1 MKPVKIQ
8 FFLAFAVMG
17 AIMPFLA
24 VYLKEDQGLTET
36 QIGYVAAAASIAV
49 LIAPVAITLLAD
61 TRMDPRRLIAACYLL
76 SGTFLALLALAEG
89 FWPTLL
95 LFGLH
100 SLAFVAIMP
109 LQDGVNFSIQR
120 KREAAGLPPPPYHQ
134 IRVWGTIGFIIPSAI
149 IFLLIERGFTTT
161 IILATAILFGFFGI
175 LNCRFLPDPR
185 RNRNRP
191 AEPADAKAWGL
202 PTLGAARALFSGN
215 VLVFCIG
222 MTFIHAAS
230 SAYFAFYPLYLT
242 EEVGVDR
249 KWVGLIFNI
258 GVVIEVVFIFGL
270 GYLIRKVGL
279 RNLILI
285 GVFCMAARTALLAW
299 QPTVTIAITGQIFH
313 GLIIIALH
321 VAPVMYINRQA
332 ADRFRNSI
340 QGLYTMT
347 VVGGSRIV
355 GSILSGHLAQSGLIL
370 LFIVATFMSAI
381 TLILFLF
388 AFREEPNDR
397 SPF

>member
-1 MKPVKIQ
+1 MRAVKLQ
-8 FFLAFAVMG
+8 FFLSFAVMG

-24 VYLKEDQGLTET
+24 VYLKEDQGLTEI

-61 TRMDPRRLIAACYLL
+61 TRMDPRRLTAACYLL
-76 SGTFLALLALAEG
+76 SSSFLILLSMVEG
-89 FWPTLL
+89 FWPTIL

-100 SLAFVAIMP
+100 SLAFVAVIP
-109 LQDGVNFSIQR
+109 LQDGINFSIQR
-120 KREAAGLPPPPYHQ
+120 KLEEDGLLLTPYHQ
-134 IRVWGTIGFIIPSAI
+134 IRVWGTIGFIVPSAI
-149 IFLLIERGFTTT
+149 IYLLVERGFTTSV
-161 IILATAILFGFFGI
+161 ILFIGVAFSILGI
-175 LNCRFLPDPR
+175 LNCRFIPDPR
-185 RNRNRP
+185 IDQGRHSD
-191 AEPADAKAWGL
+191 ADAKAWNL
-202 PTLGAARALFSGN
+202 PTLGAARSLFKGN

-222 MTFIHAAS
+222 MTFVHAAS

-242 EEVGVDR
+242 EEVGIDR

-258 GVVIEVVFIFGL
+258 GVVIEIVFILGL

-299 QPTVTIAITGQIFH
+299 QPTVSVAIAGQIFH

-332 ADRFRNSI
+332 NDRFRNSI
-340 QGLYTMT
+340 QGLYTMI
-347 VVGGSRIV
+347 VVGGSRIA
-355 GSILSGHLAQSGLIL
+355 GSVLSGHLAQSGLIL
-370 LFIVATFMSAI
+370 LFIVATAMSVA
-381 TLILFLF
+381 TLILFLI
-388 AFREEPNDR
+388 AFRPEEDDR

>member
-1 MKPVKIQ
+1 MKPVKLQ
-8 FFLAFAVMG
+8 YFLAFAVMG

-36 QIGYVAAAASIAV
+36 QIGYVAAAASVAV
-49 LIAPVAITLLAD
+49 LITPVAITLLAD
-61 TRMDPRRLIAACYLL
+61 TRLDPRRLIAACYLL
-76 SGTFLALLALAEG
+76 SGSFLALLAFAEG
-89 FWPTLL
+89 FRPTLL

-100 SLAFVAIMP
+100 SLAFVAIVP

-120 KREAAGLPPPPYHQ
+120 KREEAGLPLSPYHQ
-134 IRVWGTIGFIIPSAI
+134 VRVWGTIGFIVPSAI
-149 IFLLIERGFTTT
+149 IFLLIERGHTTT
-161 IILATAILFGFFGI
+161 IILTIAIAFSLLGI

-185 RNRNRP
+185 AHRDKPARP
-191 AEPADAKAWGL
+191 PDAKAWGL

-222 MTFIHAAS
+222 MTFVHAAS

-242 EEVGVDR
+242 EEVGIDR

-258 GVVIEVVFIFGL
+258 GVVIEIVFILAL

-285 GVFCMAARTALLAW
+285 GTFCMAARTALLAW
-299 QPTVTIAITGQIFH
+299 QPTVSIAIVGQVFH
-313 GLIIIALH
+313 GLIIIALY

-370 LFIVATFMSAI
+370 LFVVATVMSVI
-381 TLILFLF
+381 TLILFLI
-388 AFREEPNDR
+388 AFREEAGDR